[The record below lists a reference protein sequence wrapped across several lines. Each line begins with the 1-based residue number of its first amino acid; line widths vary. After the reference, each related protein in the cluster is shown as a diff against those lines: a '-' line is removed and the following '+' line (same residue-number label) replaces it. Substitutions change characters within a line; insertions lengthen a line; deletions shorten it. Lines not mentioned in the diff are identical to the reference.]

1 MNRRVDRVNSM
12 LREQISQ
19 VLSGELSDPR
29 LSSMVSVIRVS
40 CARDLGTAKVMVS
53 VLGTPEEKRATLA
66 GLRSAS
72 GYVRR
77 SLIGRTSLRK
87 VPAVEF
93 IVDDSIE
100 RGAEVLKL
108 IEEVAPEPE
117 DDVGTPS

>member
-1 MNRRVDRVNSM
+1 M

-29 LSSMVSVIRVS
+29 LSSMVSVVRVS
-40 CARDLGTAKVMVS
+40 CARDLSSAKVVVS
-53 VLGTPEEKRATLA
+53 VLGTPEEKKATLA
-66 GLRSAS
+66 GLKSAS

-77 SLIGRTSLRK
+77 SLLGRTSLKK

-100 RGAEVLKL
+100 RGAELLKL

-117 DDVGTPS
+117 DDGAAPS

>member
-19 VLSGELSDPR
+19 IVAGELSDPR

-40 CARDLGTAKVMVS
+40 CARDLNSAKVLVS
-53 VLGTPEEKRATLA
+53 VLGTPEERKTTMA
-66 GLRSAS
+66 GLKSAA

-77 SLIGRTSLRK
+77 SLLGRTSLKK

-93 IVDDSIE
+93 IADDSIE
-100 RGAEVLKL
+100 RGAELLKM
-108 IEEVAPEPE
+108 IDEVAPEPE
-117 DDVGTPS
+117 DDEVAPS

>member
-19 VLSGELSDPR
+19 VLSSELSDPR

-40 CARDLGTAKVMVS
+40 CARDLSTAKVLVS
-53 VLGTPEEKRATLA
+53 VLGTPEEKKATLA
-66 GLRSAS
+66 GLKSAA

-77 SLIGRTSLRK
+77 SLLGRTSLKK
-87 VPAVEF
+87 VPAVQF
-93 IVDDSIE
+93 VVDDSIE
-100 RGAEVLKL
+100 RGAELLKL

-117 DDVGTPS
+117 DGEGAPS

>member
-19 VLSGELSDPR
+19 VLSSELSDPR

-40 CARDLGTAKVMVS
+40 CARDLSTAKVLVS
-53 VLGTPEEKRATLA
+53 VLGIPEEKKATLA
-66 GLRSAS
+66 GLKSAA

-77 SLIGRTSLRK
+77 SLLGRTSLKK
-87 VPAVEF
+87 VPAVQF
-93 IVDDSIE
+93 VVDDSIE
-100 RGAEVLKL
+100 RGAELLKL

-117 DDVGTPS
+117 DGEGAPS